1 MKISVQTVLD
11 LLHSIMHPLSPEL
24 VHHLQRT
31 GLICWYLGNRAG
43 YDSATINNAWLTGM
57 LHSIGALSK
66 EYPFNKASGSEF
78 IEEHE
83 RLGASMMSGVRFLRP
98 VTAILETRHADAVG
112 YSHSA
117 LQQSRH
123 LVHMAD
129 EFDLWLREI
138 EGDYVAQRHNIISGF
153 LASNSKWPACLVEAL
168 RGVSHEDGFWF
179 RLSSPSLQQVL
190 RVVSPLNDVLLDHHD
205 FLEVCLLI
213 SKIIDK
219 YSSFTQAHST
229 SVAHVAAKLAELY
242 GYDSYTRDKI
252 CIAGYL
258 HDIGKLCIP
267 LEIIE
272 KQGKLEPEEYAQMK
286 RHSYMTLVMLHPI
299 AELGEIVHW
308 AARHHERLDGS
319 GYPFCLGAAALDI
332 PSRIIAVADVFTAM
346 TENRPYRQGM
356 SSEKALFILQE
367 EAANFRLDR
376 DIVNVLRHNIDVLR
390 PLVVMS

>member
-43 YDSATINNAWLTGM
+43 FDSTTIANAWLAGM
-57 LHSIGALSK
+57 LHNIGALSTTS
-66 EYPFNKASGSEF
+66 PINKDHRSSF

-83 RLGASMMSGVRFLRP
+83 LHGVSMMSGVRFLRP
-98 VTAILETRHADAVG
+98 VIELLEARHADALG
-112 YSHSA
+112 YTR
-117 LQQSRH
+117 LQEQDLWH

-129 EFDLWLREI
+129 EFELWLRGI
-138 EGDYVAQRHNIISGF
+138 DGDYVAQRHTIVSGF
-153 LASNSKWPACLVEAL
+153 LASSQKWPPCLIEAL
-168 RGVSHEDGFWF
+168 QDVSHEDGFWF
-179 RLSSPSLQQVL
+179 RLSTTSLQRVL
-190 RVVSPLNDVLLDHHD
+190 RVVSPLNDVVLDHHD

-219 YSSFTQAHST
+219 YSSFTQTHST
-229 SVAHVAAKLAELY
+229 SVAHVAAKLAGLY
-242 GYDSYTRDKI
+242 GFDSYTQDKI
-252 CIAGYL
+252 RIAGYL

-267 LEIIE
+267 LEILE
-272 KQGKLEPEEYAQMK
+272 KHGKLEPDEYAQMK
-286 RHSYMTLVMLHPI
+286 RHSYKTLEMLHPI
-299 AELGEIVHW
+299 DELGEIVPW
-308 AARHHERLDGS
+308 AASHHERLDGS
-319 GYPFCLGAAALDI
+319 GYPFRLGAAQLDI

-356 SSEKALFILQE
+356 SSQKALIILQE

-376 DIVNVLRHNIDVLR
+376 DIVNLLSHNVDILR
-390 PLVVMS
+390 PLVAMS